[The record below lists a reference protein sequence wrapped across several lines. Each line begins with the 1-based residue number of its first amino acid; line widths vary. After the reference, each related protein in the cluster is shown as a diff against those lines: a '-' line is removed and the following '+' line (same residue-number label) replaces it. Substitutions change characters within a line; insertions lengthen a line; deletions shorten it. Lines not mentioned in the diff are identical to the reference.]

1 MRTRAFLIVVYL
13 AFFSDAQADV
23 CPYTFANMTTCSQIN
38 GLPALGTSDKIT
50 VAKFQAL
57 DSIANQ
63 SFTNM
68 KTTSAIRD
76 TALCRTKMLEYT
88 CIAVAH
94 VNAQTYAVPCN
105 NGLAMKPCY
114 DWCLEVYINCGVP
127 PTVQGVTATMG
138 DYAVSVCSEGKT
150 TTNCY
155 GNAGVAGMRPGSV
168 GAAASS
174 RPAMLSVVAP
184 LAVAAAGLAAAR

>member
-1 MRTRAFLIVVYL
+1 MRTRAFLMVTYL
-13 AFFSDAQADV
+13 ALFSDAQADV

-57 DSIANQ
+57 DILANVSYTYQ
-63 SFTNM
+63 KSQLMF
-68 KTTSAIRD
+68 KD
-76 TALCRTKMLEYT
+76 TALCRTKMLEFT
-88 CIAVAH
+88 CITVTSA
-94 VNAQTYAVPCN
+94 NAQTYAVPCN

-114 DWCLEVYINCGVP
+114 DWCLEVNIACGIP
-127 PTVQGVTATMG
+127 PTVQGVTTSIT
-138 DYAVSVCSEGKT
+138 DYAVSVCSDGKT